1 MSPYNYVF
9 PAIRGIQAKR
19 EYYVAMCP
27 LKLVPKILIFNE
39 TNMKAQ
45 FKAQRVLNKSRIPS
59 LVRYI
64 IDNPSNYVFS
74 ALTASVDTEIEFSPI
89 EGLEDQNI
97 GQLSVPMTAN
107 MLVND
112 GQHRRAAIE
121 KALQLRPELGDET
134 IPIVLFLDAGLK
146 RSQQM
151 FADLNRYAVRPARSL
166 NILYDYR
173 DPLSALVRKIIQRI
187 HVFDDM
193 VELGKTSISNRST
206 KLFTLSCL
214 HQATQELLNGHDISD
229 KNTAELAISF
239 WSEIAKV
246 IPDWERAKNNEVS
259 GAHLRKHYIH
269 AHGVTLH
276 ALGIMGA
283 ALVKQYSKNWK
294 TKLKQLRKIKW
305 ERSNAKLWEG
315 RAMIAGRL
323 SKANNHVRLTANVL
337 KKTVGVRLTKDER
350 VLEKRFTQGELR
362 D

>member
-1 MSPYNYVF
+1 MSSYKYIF
-9 PAIRGIQAKR
+9 PAIRGIQARR

-27 LKLVPKILIFNE
+27 LKLVPKILIFDE
-39 TNMKAQ
+39 SEIKAQ
-45 FKAQRVLNKSRIPS
+45 FRAQRVINKSRIPV

-64 IDNPSNYVFS
+64 IDNPTSYVFS
-74 ALTASVDTEIEFSPI
+74 ALTASVDVEIEFRPI
-89 EGLEDQNI
+89 DGIDDQNI

-121 KALQLRPELGDET
+121 RALRSHPELGNET
-134 IPIVLFLDAGLK
+134 IPIVIFLDAGLK

-173 DPLSALVRKIIQRI
+173 DPLSALVRNVIQGV
-187 HVFDDM
+187 HVFNGM
-193 VELGKTSISNRST
+193 VELGKSSISNRST

-214 HQATQELLNGHDISD
+214 HQATQELLNGQNVSD
-229 KNTAELAISF
+229 KGTAKMAIDF
-239 WSEIAKV
+239 WSEISKV
-246 IPDWERAKNNEVS
+246 IPDWERAKNNEIAS
-259 GAHLRKHYIH
+259 AYLRKHCIH

-276 ALGIMGA
+276 AIGIMGA
-283 ALVKQYSKNWK
+283 TLIKQYPKTWR
-294 TKLKQLRKIKW
+294 TKLKQLKKINW
-305 ERSNAKLWEG
+305 DRSNTKIWEG

-323 SKANNHVRLTANVL
+323 SKAINHVRLTANML
-337 KKTVGVRLTKDER
+337 KKTIGVRLTEEEKA
-350 VLEKRFTQGELR
+350 LEKRFMQGELH